1 MARSMVTVSLST
13 KRAKQFTNANGLM
26 TDNKEKEKLHGIMD
40 TVHIL
45 AHSNKEGRLERVS
58 FLMVP
63 AISMMVTSLM
73 VVSMERASI
82 TSLIRARLMKVTLRI
97 IKCMAKVRCLGLIR
111 ASMKGIS
118 KIIKLTETV
127 LNTWPMETNTR
138 VSSRMI

>member
-82 TSLIRARLMKVTLRI
+82 TSLIRARLMKATLRI
-97 IKCMAKVRCLGLIR
+97 IKCMVKVRCLGLIR